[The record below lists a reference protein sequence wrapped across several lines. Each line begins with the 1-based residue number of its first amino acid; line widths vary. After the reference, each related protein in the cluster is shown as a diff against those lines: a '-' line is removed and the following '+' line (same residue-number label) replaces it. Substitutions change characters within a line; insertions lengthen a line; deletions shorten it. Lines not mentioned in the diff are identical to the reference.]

1 MSVVGHNSTGLIAY
15 VLDRLDTIHSWD
27 DHFIVLRSI
36 REEINALNARDRAR
50 AMNRLAVR
58 HKAIRKAAADSR
70 PTIYPPG
77 VAAHEP
83 WRPKL
88 SRSEEHTSE
97 LQSLMRISYAVFCL

>member
-58 HKAIRKAAADSR
+58 HTAIRKDAADSR

-77 VAAHEP
+77 VAAPEHC
-83 WRPKL
+83 RPKL
-88 SRSEEHTSE
+88 SQRA
-97 LQSLMRISYAVFCL
+97 QRITDSSQHEQRESVG

>member
-15 VLDRLDTIHSWD
+15 VLDRLDTIHSGD
-27 DHFIVLRSI
+27 DHSIVLRSI

-58 HKAIRKAAADSR
+58 HKAIRNADADSR

-77 VAAHEP
+77 VAAPDP

-88 SRSEEHTSE
+88 RSDEHTSE
-97 LQSLMRISYAVFCL
+97 LQSLKHNPYA